1 MKIMMKRVAMV
12 TSNKNLFAKHTVGP
26 KLDEA
31 CKKIS
36 FSTGYNLVSILGYFL
51 SIFVSIFGIFSKT
64 QIFVMFL
71 SRLARKCLIVRS

>member
-1 MKIMMKRVAMV
+1 MKIMMKRVTMV

-36 FSTGYNLVSILGYFL
+36 FSTGYNLVSIFR
-51 SIFVSIFGIFSKT
+51 IFFINIWDIFINIWDIFKNINICDVFE
-64 QIFVMFL
+64 Q
-71 SRLARKCLIVRS
+71 AC

>member
-1 MKIMMKRVAMV
+1 MRKRMKIMMKRVTMV

-36 FSTGYNLVSILGYFL
+36 FSTGYNLVSIFR
-51 SIFVSIFGIFSKT
+51 IFFNNFCINIWDIFKNINICDVFE
-64 QIFVMFL
+64 Q
-71 SRLARKCLIVRS
+71 AC